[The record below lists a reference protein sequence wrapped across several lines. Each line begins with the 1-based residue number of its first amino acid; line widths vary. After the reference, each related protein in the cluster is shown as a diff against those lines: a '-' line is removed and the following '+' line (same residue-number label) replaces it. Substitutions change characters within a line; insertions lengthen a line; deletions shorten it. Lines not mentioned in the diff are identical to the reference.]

1 MNCFLCVYQE
11 DFMIFLQFLLIQIF
25 KDTEKMKEYV
35 APAISAHCFPLLDWS
50 NYAQPQQVLVASG
63 A

>member
-1 MNCFLCVYQE
+1 
-11 DFMIFLQFLLIQIF
+11 MIFLQFLLIQIF

-35 APAISAHCFPLLDWS
+35 APAISAYCFPLLDWS